1 MGILQLFRR
10 DYILAQHKTSP
21 YHSLFGIRTNKG
33 LRIPCTIISWRCVF
47 VIAEDDVIEQVDS
60 LHKFQLQN
68 QEIAGRSSHTLQII
82 NESTAWQKNKPRYLK
97 KIGKGDK
104 VLIENICLKKKGGK
118 LEDKW
123 NVPYLIDEVH
133 STDVLIVKNK
143 EHSVW
148 ITQCKTLKK
157 QYRC

>member
-1 MGILQLFRR
+1 MTSNMGILQLFRR

-82 NESTAWQKNKPRYLK
+82 NESMAWQKNKPRYWRKSEREIKYWLK
-97 KIGKGDK
+97 IFVSKRKVENWKISGMFHTLLMKF
-104 VLIENICLKKKGGK
+104 
-118 LEDKW
+118 
-123 NVPYLIDEVH
+123 
-133 STDVLIVKNK
+133 
-143 EHSVW
+143 
-148 ITQCKTLKK
+148 TQPMF
-157 QYRC
+157 